1 MLDTVLQDLRLGLRK
16 LASAPGFSLAAVLS
30 LALAI
35 GANAVIFSLVY
46 GILMRSLP
54 YENPDQLVLVSEQDR
69 NAEAAP
75 ETDGA
80 AAGMLPLSAPNLR
93 DYSEQNHVFE
103 GMSGFFAW
111 NATLAGEPQAERVDA
126 AVVSTNMF
134 GLLGVEPV
142 LGRGFLPEEGQVK
155 GKDNVAVLGYSLWQT
170 RFGGDPG
177 VLGRVI
183 KLEGLEFT
191 VVGVMPPGFDFP
203 EGAKVWKPF
212 VFPDAPRDF
221 NFIRT
226 IARLKPGVSLESAQA
241 DMSLLASQLEKAY
254 PETNKG
260 RGVSLVRLNDHLV
273 GEVRPALFVL
283 QGAVALLLLIAC
295 VNVSNLLLL
304 RSTLRQAEI
313 AVRTTLGAARKRLVR
328 QLLTEGLVLAILGG
342 LVGLLFASWSLGG
355 LLPLLEGDVPRVEE
369 VRLDRTVLAVSA
381 AVTLATALLFGLIPA
396 FYSSRPDFGHVLRSG
411 FGASR
416 TRLGQRL
423 QQLAVVSQVALALA
437 LVIGAGLLVKSF
449 NRLLA
454 VDPGFRPENV
464 LTLQL
469 NLVPQSRYADQQ
481 ATTAF
486 YSELL
491 RRVEALPGVRSAGAT
506 WGLPMSG
513 AAGGTEVE
521 VEGRPD
527 VAKGETISV
536 QPATP
541 GYFETMGIP
550 LLAGRTFARGED
562 GATPP
567 VAIVNEALAKRLWP
581 GESAVGKR
589 LTFELN
595 FGPAGQVA
603 KATREVVGVVASVR
617 QSGLDQEAPPQ
628 LYFPYF
634 QSAWRWSTLVVRS
647 RQGDP
652 SGLAPAIRRE
662 MAKIDPDLAPNEV
675 RTLADIVGK
684 SVAQRR
690 LSMVLLSAFAAIALA
705 LAAIGIYGVASFAVS
720 QKTRELG
727 IRMALGAQRGTVV
740 WLVLRRALLLGAAGV
755 LLGLLMALGMT
766 RYLAGLLYE
775 VSTFDAATFTLISA
789 LLLLITLLASFLPAR
804 RATRVNPVNAIRYE

>member
-1 MLDTVLQDLRLGLRK
+1 MLDTVLQDLRLGLRR
-16 LASAPGFSLAAVLS
+16 LASAPGFSLAVVCS

-46 GILMRSLP
+46 GVLMRSLP
-54 YENPDQLVLVSEQDR
+54 YENPDQLVLVSER
-69 NAEAAP
+69 EAEP
-75 ETDGA
+75 SVGSDGA
-80 AAGMLPLSAPNLR
+80 PGDGMLPLSAPNLR

-134 GLLGVEPV
+134 DLLGIEPV

-155 GKDNVAVLGYSLWQT
+155 GKDNVAVLGYGLWQT
-170 RFGGDPG
+170 RFGGDAG
-177 VLGRVI
+177 VLGKVI
-183 KLEGLEFT
+183 KLEGLDFT
-191 VVGVMPPGFDFP
+191 VVGVMPKGFDFP

-226 IARLKPGVSLESAQA
+226 IARTKRGVSLEAAQA

-254 PETNKG
+254 PDTNKG

-295 VNVSNLLLL
+295 VNVSNLLLF
-304 RSTLRQAEI
+304 RSTLRQGEI
-313 AVRTTLGAARKRLVR
+313 ALRTTLGAARKRLVR
-328 QLLTEGLVLAILGG
+328 QLLTEGLVLAFLGG
-342 LVGLLFASWSLGG
+342 LVGLLLAYWGLGG
-355 LLPLLEGDVPRVEE
+355 LLPLLEGDVPRIEE
-369 VRLDRTVLAVSA
+369 VRLDRTVLAVST

-411 FGASR
+411 FRAPQ

-423 QQLAVVSQVALALA
+423 QQLAVISQVALALT
-437 LVIGAGLLVKSF
+437 LIIGAGLLVKSF
-449 NRLLA
+449 NRLMS

-469 NLVPQSRYADQQ
+469 NLVPQSKYADQQ
-481 ATTAF
+481 TTTAF

-491 RRVEALPGVRSAGAT
+491 RRVEALPGVRTAGAS
-506 WGLPMSG
+506 WRLPMTGGSG
-513 AAGGTEVE
+513 GAEVE

-527 VAKGETISV
+527 VAKGESIAA

-550 LLAGRTFARGED
+550 LLKGRTFSPRDNGD
-562 GATPP
+562 MPP
-567 VAIVNEALAKRLWP
+567 VVIVNEALAEHLWP
-581 GESAVGKR
+581 GENAIGKR

-595 FGPAGQVA
+595 FGPAGEVS
-603 KATREVVGVVASVR
+603 KATREVVGVVANVR

-628 LYFPYF
+628 FYFPYF
-634 QSAWRWSTLVVRS
+634 QSTWRWSTLVVAS
-647 RQGDP
+647 KQGDP

-662 MAKIDPDLAPNEV
+662 MEKIDADLAPNEI
-675 RTLADIVGK
+675 RTLEDIVGK

-690 LSMVLLSAFAAIALA
+690 LSMVLLSAFAVIALT
-705 LAAIGIYGVASFAVS
+705 LAALGIYGVASFAVS

-727 IRMALGAQRGTVV
+727 IRMALGAQRGAVV
-740 WLVLRRALLLGAAGV
+740 WLVLRRALLLGLAGV
-755 LLGLLMALGMT
+755 VLGLLVAMGMT
-766 RYLAGLLYE
+766 QYLASLLFG
-775 VSTFDAATFTLISA
+775 VSAFDLGTFTVISVA
-789 LLLLITLLASFLPAR
+789 LLLITLLASYFPAR
-804 RATRVNPVNAIRYE
+804 RATRVEPVTAIRYE